1 MTRRVCLFLALAVA
15 VCLSSTVIAQEHDH
29 HGAAPAGKSTFDKAM
44 LQKVWDAWCTLDP
57 KNPAKFYSHEP
68 NHPFYDIAPLKYN
81 SWSEYE
87 SGVKNVIGDWKSA
100 KAKVNYDGII
110 HQESPTT
117 AWSASTVDLEWVDK
131 DGKDQKATVRW
142 TAIWHK
148 HGNDWMIA
156 HDHTSVPMQ

>member
-1 MTRRVCLFLALAVA
+1 MTSRVCLFLVLAIA
-15 VCLSSTVIAQEHDH
+15 VCFSTTAIAQEHH
-29 HGAAPAGKSTFDKAM
+29 AAAPAGRSTFDKAM

-57 KNPAKFYSHEP
+57 RNPAKFYSHEP
-68 NHPFYDIAPLKYN
+68 NHPFYDIAPIKYDN
-81 SWSEYE
+81 WSEYE

-117 AWSASTVDLEWVDK
+117 VWSASTVDFEWVDK

-148 HGNDWMIA
+148 HGNNWMIA